1 MYIVFTNLL
10 QMGKTWIT
18 QDKVPA
24 VVGLWWVYA
33 IMLCLVIVLLMHQ
46 LGFRYLCQAVITG
59 VTLVLVI
66 FIMLY
71 ELFAFAGE
79 VDMIGKADY
88 TIWSLLQYSVLRIPQ
103 HVYELFPL
111 SMLLGTMLG
120 LGWLANHNELVVI
133 RMAGV
138 SLLSIVGSTM
148 KTAIMLMLLAIVIG
162 EGIAPSLNQYASE
175 QRTIALHRQ
184 IDVNTNYGLWA
195 RDGETYINV
204 TRVENDGRL
213 IGVNLYQFEK
223 NNIIKRQIQAGQ
235 AIYDGK
241 QWQLKSVQETI
252 YKDNSFV
259 VKHIKEMEWETLL
272 DLDMVKIVSIRLDL
286 LSIWKLS
293 SYIKYLKNNN
303 LEYTEYE
310 LVYWT
315 KLFSPFTI
323 LAMVLLAIPFIFGS
337 VRHVSI
343 GKQVLSGFL
352 VGLVFFVMS
361 RLIGQMGL
369 VYGVPAMLSAILPTL
384 IVIALT
390 LWSYRKIR

>member
-1 MYIVFTNLL
+1 MNILDRYI
-10 QMGKTWIT
+10 GR
-18 QDKVPA
+18 
-24 VVGLWWVYA
+24 VVIIGVA
-33 IMLCLVIVLLMHQ
+33 SVL
-46 LGFRYLCQAVITG
+46 T
-59 VTLVLVI
+59 I

-71 ELFAFAGE
+71 ELFAFASE
-79 VDMIGKADY
+79 VDMIGRADY
-88 TIWSLLQYSVLRIPQ
+88 TIWTLLQYSLLRIPQ

-120 LGWLANHNELVVI
+120 LGWLANHNELVII

-138 SLLSIVGSTM
+138 SLLRIVASIM
-148 KTAIMLMLLAIVIG
+148 KTAIMLMLLAMVIG

-184 IDVNTNYGLWA
+184 IDVNTDYGLWA
-195 RDGETYINV
+195 RDGETYIHV
-204 TRVENDGRL
+204 TRIENNGRL
-213 IGVNLYQFEK
+213 MGINLYQFAE

-241 QWQLKSVQETI
+241 QWQLKSVKETI
-252 YKDNSFV
+252 YKDNSFTI
-259 VKHIKEMEWETLL
+259 KHMKEMKWETLL

-286 LSIWKLS
+286 LSIWKLNN
-293 SYIKYLKNNN
+293 YIDYLKNNN

-315 KLFSPFTI
+315 KLFNPFTI

-337 VRHVSI
+337 IRHVSI
-343 GKQVLSGFL
+343 GKQILLGFL
-352 VGLVFFVMS
+352 VGLAFFVMS